1 MIDEYKLKG
10 LLEALVGEPHYNAV
24 IALVVAN
31 AAGVDTHYPI
41 GRINRRADNLRRM
54 LDAAIREDGENEE
67 DEPPDVPRIVDVDED
82 QLRDLLKELTGTE
95 EHTGSLLH
103 AVGEAL
109 GMDLPGDL
117 AVPNR
122 RDDKRTMLKAVIL
135 RDSKPD

>member
-1 MIDEYKLKG
+1 MSIQESRDQLLSVIDEYKLKG

-31 AAGVDTHYPI
+31 AAG
-41 GRINRRADNLRRM
+41 
-54 LDAAIREDGENEE
+54 
-67 DEPPDVPRIVDVDED
+67 
-82 QLRDLLKELTGTE
+82 TE

-109 GMDLPGDL
+109 GMDLPGDP